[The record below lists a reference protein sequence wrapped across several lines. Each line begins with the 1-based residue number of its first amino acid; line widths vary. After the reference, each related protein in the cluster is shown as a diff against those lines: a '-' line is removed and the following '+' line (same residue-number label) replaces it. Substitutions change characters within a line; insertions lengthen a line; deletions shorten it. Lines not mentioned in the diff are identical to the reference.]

1 MKRIIRSLEFLM
13 HYFLYI
19 LIICHKKCIQ
29 VCRGL
34 FLVKMH
40 PKGGELANALE
51 IFFEATKFLSM
62 ICIRVGCPHFAKS
75 QKFKMLPP
83 WDFELG
89 QIVSKKSENLKICA
103 FLPFWNSIFFKFRRF
118 GCNHF
123 QKNPEISS
131 CA

>member
-34 FLVKMH
+34 FFLVKMH
-40 PKGGELANALE
+40 PKGGELASALE

-75 QKFKMLPP
+75 QKFNKRH
-83 WDFELG
+83 DFT
-89 QIVSKKSENLKICA
+89 
-103 FLPFWNSIFFKFRRF
+103 FRRS
-118 GCNHF
+118 
-123 QKNPEISS
+123 EL
-131 CA
+131 A